1 MRRYFKIT
9 STMKVIFLIAC
20 IVAVCSCKKDYQKLA
35 TEFER
40 QLPDTIVVVKV
51 QINDIAIMSTSR
63 IRITIILSVT
73 TWMTIWK
80 RALSPILK
88 MVNTF
93 KVIYLGKENI
103 AFLVTDGN
111 DGYSFW
117 YYNLKTLKLSNIDG
131 GFYSA
136 YANEIDNTLSALWI
150 LPWEG

>member
-9 STMKVIFLIAC
+9 STMKVTFLIAC

-40 QLPDTIVVVKV
+40 QLPDTIVVVKE

-93 KVIYLGKENI
+93 KVFI
-103 AFLVTDGN
+103 
-111 DGYSFW
+111 
-117 YYNLKTLKLSNIDG
+117 
-131 GFYSA
+131 
-136 YANEIDNTLSALWI
+136 
-150 LPWEG
+150 